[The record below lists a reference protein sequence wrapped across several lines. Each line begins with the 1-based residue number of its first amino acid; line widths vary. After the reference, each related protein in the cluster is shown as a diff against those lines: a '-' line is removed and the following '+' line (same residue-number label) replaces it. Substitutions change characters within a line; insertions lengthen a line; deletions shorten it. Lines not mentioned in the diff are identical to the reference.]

1 METEME
7 IKKVGVLGCGLMG
20 SGIAQTA
27 ATAGFDVVVREVS
40 NELCERG
47 FAGIEKSLAKFTEK
61 GTITADQQTEI
72 RGRLRGTTEFADLA
86 DCDIIIEAIIENLDT
101 KRDTYK
107 QLDELCKPDTIFASN
122 TSSLSITEM
131 MTATSNER
139 QRRFIG
145 LHFFNPVPIM
155 KLVEVVK
162 TILTDEAVYETAVD
176 FGKRLGKTPV
186 RASDK
191 TGFIVNRLLVPYM
204 LDSIRALEEG
214 VGSIVDIDNAM
225 KLGCGYPM
233 GPLTLGDFVG
243 LDTTY
248 YIAEIMFNEFR
259 EKRFAPPP
267 LLKRMV
273 LAGLY
278 GRKSGRGFYD
288 YADPKNPVPMNL
300 V

>member
-1 METEME
+1 ME
-7 IKKVGVLGCGLMG
+7 IRKVGVLGCGLMG
-20 SGIAQTA
+20 SGIAQVA
-27 ATAGFDVVVREVS
+27 ATAGFETVVKEVS
-40 NELCERG
+40 DELIAKG
-47 FAGIEKSLAKFTEK
+47 FGGIEKSLAKFAEK
-61 GTITADQQTEI
+61 GTITSDQQREI
-72 RGRLRGTTEFADLA
+72 RGRLKGTTSFAELA
-86 DCDIIIEAIIENLDT
+86 DCDIIIEAIIENLEE
-101 KRDTYK
+101 KRSTYK
-107 QLDELCKPDTIFASN
+107 QLDEICKPETIFASN
-122 TSSLSITEM
+122 TSSISITEM
-131 MTATSNER
+131 MTATSAER

-145 LHFFNPVPIM
+145 MHFFNPVPLM

-162 TILTDEAVYETAVD
+162 TILTDDDVYEQAVE
-176 FGKRLGKTPV
+176 FGKKLGKVPV
-186 RASDK
+186 RAGDK

-204 LDSIRALEEG
+204 LDAIRALEEG

-233 GPLTLGDFVG
+233 GPFTLGDFVG

-288 YADPKNPVPMNL
+288 YTKDPKNPTPMNL